1 MKSRNW
7 VYFSLLAIAAITVL
21 SGLTQMIAPGFIL
34 KIMSSEITAASL
46 HFFAIVGMF
55 MVLFGGLMLHALLSR
70 SHHPVA
76 ILWGGF
82 QKLGAFCAV
91 ALGVINGIFSAL
103 ALLIAFFDLLS
114 GVLALFY
121 WSKIKNHAERLS

>member
-1 MKSRNW
+1 MKSKNW
-7 VYFSLLAIAAITVL
+7 IYGALVAIAAITVL
-21 SGLTQMIAPGFIL
+21 SGLTQMIAPGFVL
-34 KIMSSEITAASL
+34 KIMSSEITATSQ

-55 MVLFGGLMLHALLSR
+55 MVLFGGLMLHALLSC
-70 SHHPVA
+70 SHHPMA

-91 ALGVINGIFSAL
+91 GLGVINGIFSAL
-103 ALLIAFFDLLS
+103 ALLIAFFDLFS

-121 WSKIKNHAERLS
+121 WSKIKNHAGKLS